1 MQRCELREADRA
13 AAAQDQALTRAIPG
27 STAMACAAPRR
38 TAAASPL
45 LAHRAA
51 RRGAGALPHAVACLA
66 QAPVIKK
73 TGKPTMARSAPPVL
87 AKKTASGQ
95 VSQDGEEEDVSSF
108 FKDD

>member
-1 MQRCELREADRA
+1 MCRDANYAKQTEQQQLKIKRSLERSQ
-13 AAAQDQALTRAIPG
+13 AAQPWPV
-27 STAMACAAPRR
+27 PRR

-45 LAHRAA
+45 SAHTAA